1 MFPHLIIAHEEERRE
16 FFRNYHLERRVMRDI
31 SDPFSLTDE
40 QFSDLYRLS
49 KEIVHFL
56 IQELTPYMQNSNR
69 YNAINPV
76 LRIFTALVFFGTGTY
91 QRVIGQSFQL
101 SLSQQSASRCISE
114 VSLLIIEH
122 LADRYIKFPRTVEE
136 KNRIKETFMLHTH
149 FPGVIGAIDCTH
161 VAMIRPVQEEHNYLN
176 RKQYHS
182 KNIQIVSLLQQ
193 TI

>member
-1 MFPHLIIAHEEERRE
+1 M
-16 FFRNYHLERRVMRDI
+16 
-31 SDPFSLTDE
+31 
-40 QFSDLYRLS
+40 
-49 KEIVHFL
+49 
-56 IQELTPYMQNSNR
+56 
-69 YNAINPV
+69 
-76 LRIFTALVFFGTGTY
+76 
-91 QRVIGQSFQL
+91 
-101 SLSQQSASRCISE
+101 
-114 VSLLIIEH
+114 SLLIIEH

-136 KNRIKETFMLHTH
+136 KNRIKETFMQHTR